1 LFFTKDENS
10 YVFFLQAEVESLS
23 MREQRLDDQIRL
35 YGRFS
40 CESNKCCY
48 LETVELRLTLSSCC
62 REMQDRLRGLS
73 EDEKTKSKIFSC
85 IIFCKEKK
93 DSNGL

>member
-73 EDEKTKSKIFSC
+73 EDENNQK
-85 IIFCKEKK
+85 
-93 DSNGL
+93 